1 MTEITPDPT
10 NEEESLADTEAEL
23 VEVLKSRNGGSDE
36 PLSDT
41 EPDSGEVQEGDQGA

>member
-1 MTEITPDPT
+1 MTKVTPDPKD
-10 NEEESLADTEAEL
+10 EEESLADTEAEL
-23 VEVLKSRNGGSDE
+23 VEVLRSHNGGGDE